1 MSKENTE
8 NKKAAKKQKK
18 QNKVVKY
25 FRDLRAEV
33 KKVVWPSKAQ
43 VLNNTGIVLAVVV
56 ICGLFLA
63 GVDSLLL
70 LAVKALLGA

>member
-18 QNKVVKY
+18 TNGVVKY
-25 FRDLRAEV
+25 FRDLKAEV

-43 VLNNTGIVLAVVV
+43 VLNNTGIVLAVVT

-63 GVDSLLL
+63 GVDSLLS